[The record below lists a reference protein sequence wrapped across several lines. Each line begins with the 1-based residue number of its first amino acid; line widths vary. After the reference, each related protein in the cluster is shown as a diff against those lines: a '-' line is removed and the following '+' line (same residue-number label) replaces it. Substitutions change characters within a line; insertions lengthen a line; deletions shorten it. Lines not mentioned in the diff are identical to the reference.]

1 MMAVAISMASCVK
14 NEEIV
19 TDVARNGFTV
29 YADVESTRV
38 TVGDSGSG
46 DNGIGRELSWEN
58 GDAIVVFD
66 NGIYEELPIVD
77 PQRGTFNGKSDNLTD
92 GTDYFVLHAPES
104 YTFLS
109 GTGMTVSAPTSYTI
123 NPDNEDHLRNN
134 VVLTGTA
141 PLRFTDGVASHV
153 TLTMRTAYLEIP
165 MRLPDG
171 AADMDVSSLSIESS
185 RGGYFVKCMK
195 MDGLGSESFECVSAD
210 AMTVTFSPALKLTAA
225 SARTVKLVVWM
236 MPEFKATE
244 GDFFTFTLSD
254 ASNRTISFT
263 KPLVEL
269 HSGKY
274 YTVDGFSIEGES
286 VTDFTLS
293 DVERSNCYMV
303 HPTDGMQ
310 TVYIPVDKVNKYW
323 SSSING
329 YGNTPANTISAEG
342 VTSWVAEVIW
352 ADFDWKGSG
361 GSIETSGGAIGGID
375 DYIVM
380 NLMPEIKRGNMVIGV
395 RPQSATADCPEG
407 CYLWSWHLW
416 ITDYNPDV
424 AVPENGRV
432 DIWEG
437 MTAPMMDRNVGF
449 FHNGN
454 ENLARD
460 MSSGILYY
468 QYGRKD
474 PFPGN
479 VMLWGPDGSVIYTP
493 AKDNSADFVSQNA
506 EVLSAATDTKNS
518 VLNPA
523 TFYSINGAWSAQ
535 GSTVTKIWS
544 DYASAKPVAEL
555 GSASDEKTMFD
566 PCPAGW
572 KLPHGEYL
580 RALGTTSTGVD
591 GETADHKRNQD
602 KALDITAK
610 SFFAEYNTLRD
621 GVWYNPDGEY
631 YLIEANATTSVATC
645 PFDKFPVWIPGVGMR
660 NYNDAAKPAGVNQ
673 TSFGVLQYATSLNTS
688 SYVYLWSST
697 PASGAN
703 ASYLQV
709 ARGAGAGINTW
720 NKGAKAAGYPVRC
733 VKVE

>member
-1 MMAVAISMASCVK
+1 MAVAVSMASCVK
-14 NEEIV
+14 NEDFAGNVPYE
-19 TDVARNGFTV
+19 GFTV
-29 YADVESTRV
+29 YAGMESTRV
-38 TVGDSGSG
+38 SVGESGSG
-46 DNGIGRELSWEN
+46 AEGSGRKLSWED
-58 GDAIVVFD
+58 GDAITVFD
-66 NGIYEELPIVD
+66 NGNYAELGIVD
-77 PQRGTFNGKSDNLTD
+77 TQSGAFNGPGENLAD
-92 GTDYFVLHAPES
+92 GTDYYVLHAPES

-109 GTGMTVSAPTSYTI
+109 GTGMTVSAPTAYTI

-134 VVLTGTA
+134 IVLTGTA

-165 MRLPDG
+165 MQLPEG
-171 AADMDVSSLSIESS
+171 TADMDVTSLSLESS
-185 RGGYFVKCMK
+185 RSGYFVKCMK
-195 MDGLGSESFECVSAD
+195 MDGLGNESCECVSAD
-210 AMTVTFSPALKLTAA
+210 AMTVTFSPALKLTAT
-225 SARTVKLVVWM
+225 SPKTVKLVVWM
-236 MPEFKATE
+236 MPEFKAAE

-269 HSGKY
+269 HSGRY

-286 VTDFTLS
+286 VTDFTLA

-310 TVYIPVDKVNKYW
+310 TLYIPVDKVNKYW
-323 SSSING
+323 SSSISG

-342 VTSWVAEVIW
+342 VTAWVAEVIW
-352 ADFDWKGSG
+352 ADFDWKGAGCSIATSAGAVG
-361 GSIETSGGAIGGID
+361 GVD

-416 ITDYNPDV
+416 ITDYNPD
-424 AVPENGRV
+424 AEVPENGRV
-432 DIWEG
+432 DRWEG
-437 MTAPMMDRNVGF
+437 MAPMMDRNVGF
-449 FHNGN
+449 FHNGD
-454 ENLARD
+454 EDLARD

-479 VMLWGPDGSVIYTP
+479 VKLWGPDGSLMYAP
-493 AKDNSADFVSQNA
+493 AGDNSADFVSQNA

-518 VLNPA
+518 VLNP
-523 TFYSINGAWSAQ
+523 TRFYSINGAWSAQ
-535 GSTVTKIWS
+535 GGTVTKIWS
-544 DYASAKPVAEL
+544 DYASAEPEAEL
-555 GSASDEKTMFD
+555 GSATDEKTMYD

-580 RALGTTSTGVD
+580 RVLGTTSTGVE

-602 KALDITAK
+602 KALNITAK

-631 YLIEANATTSVATC
+631 SLVEANATTSVATC

-660 NYNDAAKPAGVNQ
+660 NYKDAAKPAGVNQ
-673 TSFGVLQYATSLNTS
+673 TSFGVLQYASLLNTS